1 MGVKNNIHK
10 MAKVLLAILFGELTL
25 AALSSSAFDMVFL
38 LWSSV
43 LQIVKLPLFTN

>member
-38 LWSSV
+38 LCSSV
-43 LQIVKLPLFTN
+43 LPISQTPPIY